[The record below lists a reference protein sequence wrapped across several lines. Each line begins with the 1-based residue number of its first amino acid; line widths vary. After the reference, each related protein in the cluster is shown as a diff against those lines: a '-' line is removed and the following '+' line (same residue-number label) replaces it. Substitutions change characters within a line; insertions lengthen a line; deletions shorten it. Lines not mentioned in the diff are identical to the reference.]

1 MDDALGTRSAGPDST
16 GPGPAGPDEAST
28 NEAGPDD
35 ASTKQASTKQAS
47 TSQASTDLTAQ
58 VRAIDATAAALYREL
73 GASGANTAFSP
84 ASIAIALE
92 TAMLGARG
100 GTAAELARFL
110 TLTGAHDPAAGL
122 RGLAGMLVS
131 AAGADGAEAGG
142 ELTFRMPN
150 TLWVQSGLPLRPEFR
165 SALNGLPGISVH
177 EADFRRAAGAVLR
190 EINELVAEQ
199 TAGKIKDLLSP
210 GMIGPLTRLVLA
222 NAIYLKAPWASPFPA
237 RATSDEPFNLAGGG
251 TVTVAMM
258 HVTHQLAYA
267 RGDGHQ
273 FVLLPYTGG
282 KLAMAIVLP
291 DGPLGP
297 LREQVAAAG
306 LRGTLRGARQTRVR
320 LGLPRFRVTAQ
331 FELANVL
338 RTLGVAAAFTDAAD
352 FSGIT
357 AAEPLTISAV
367 AHKAYVDVDE
377 QGTEAAA
384 ATAIGFARA
393 MAAPPRQPVVMT
405 VDRPFLFAITE
416 RATGAPLF
424 LGQVT
429 NPALR

>member
-1 MDDALGTRSAGPDST
+1 MDDAPGTRSARPDLTGPDLT
-16 GPGPAGPDEAST
+16 GPDLTGPDLT
-28 NEAGPDD
+28 GPDAAD
-35 ASTKQASTKQAS
+35 ADLAAQA
-47 TSQASTDLTAQ
+47 
-58 VRAIDATAAALYREL
+58 RAIEATAAALYREL
-73 GASGANTAFSP
+73 GASGANMAFSP
-84 ASIAIALE
+84 VSIAIAME

-100 GTAAELARFL
+100 ETAAELARFL
-110 TLTGAHDPAAGL
+110 TLTAVSEPAVGL
-122 RGLAGMLVS
+122 RGLAALLVS
-131 AAGADGAEAGG
+131 AAGADGADAPA

-150 TLWVQSGLPLRPEFR
+150 TLWVQSGLPLQPEFR
-165 SALNGLPGISVH
+165 RALAGLPGISVH
-177 EADFRRAAGAVLR
+177 EADFRGAARAVLR
-190 EINELVAEQ
+190 EINELIAQQ
-199 TAGKIKDLLSP
+199 TAGKIKDLLAA

-222 NAIYLKAPWASPFPA
+222 NAIYLKAPWADPFPA
-237 RATSDEPFNLAGGG
+237 RATSDEPFYLAGGD

-258 HVTHQLAYA
+258 RLTHRLGYA
-267 RGDGHQ
+267 RRDGWQ
-273 FVLLPYTGG
+273 SVLLPYAGG
-282 KLAMAIVLP
+282 KLAMAVVLP
-291 DGPLGP
+291 DGPIGP
-297 LREQVAAAG
+297 LREQIAAAG
-306 LRGTLRGARQTRVR
+306 LRGLLRGARQTRVR

-338 RTLGVAAAFTDAAD
+338 RGLGVVAAFTDAAD

-367 AHKAYVDVDE
+367 AHKAYIDVDE

-393 MAAPPRQPVVMT
+393 MAVPPQQPVVLT

-416 RATGAPLF
+416 RVTGAPLF